1 MIWCVP
7 DRFGQDAYDAVEQ
20 GPQQTGVD
28 VWRGHVARSAAQ
40 ARPQRQLCPAL
51 GRLQPQSCQP
61 LRMPSCKLSKTVG
74 SLSLRLISCIA
85 FGHTTLSV
93 GSSPELL
100 AHAALQVFTPSW

>member
-1 MIWCVP
+1 MSCVWSGGGVLTSSCRPQLQQGAQGAGLIWCVP

-51 GRLQPQSCQP
+51 GGLQPQSCQP
-61 LRMPSCKLSKTVG
+61 LRMPFLQ
-74 SLSLRLISCIA
+74 
-85 FGHTTLSV
+85 TLKNC
-93 GSSPELL
+93 G
-100 AHAALQVFTPSW
+100 